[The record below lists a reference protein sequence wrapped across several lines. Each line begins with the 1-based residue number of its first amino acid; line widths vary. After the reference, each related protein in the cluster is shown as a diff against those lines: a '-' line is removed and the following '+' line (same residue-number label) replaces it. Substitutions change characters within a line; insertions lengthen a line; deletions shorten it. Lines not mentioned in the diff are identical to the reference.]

1 MAAVKTLC
9 TKGIVLKNGCHVF
22 EDTQL
27 EAVNYYQNSHN
38 TNSSFMYEGSIETA
52 PGNENIRVLNFEVK
66 PLKGEIIQISSGVLF
81 ELVFYN
87 FRSDI
92 NLDAT
97 FELRSVDEL
106 PIFHHGKI
114 ISSNKDSKKGI
125 YKVSGTIPENILNA
139 GNYKFKLI
147 FGENQRQ
154 ALFIFEDIIQFEI
167 MNEAIGSN
175 SSVLPGIIRPNIEY
189 KLEFIS

>member
-1 MAAVKTLC
+1 
-9 TKGIVLKNGCHVF
+9 
-22 EDTQL
+22 
-27 EAVNYYQNSHN
+27 
-38 TNSSFMYEGSIETA
+38 MYEGSIETA